1 MFSIKSGS
9 SKNKRKF
16 SAILKVILALIHS
29 LLLSKE
35 LKKSLNVNLLND
47 LLMSYLAQ
55 KDMNI
60 KHSTFWLMKESDS
73 GSNYIQTGQLSHNS
87 LSMANLWAV

>member
-1 MFSIKSGS
+1 MFSIKSGL

-29 LLLSKE
+29 LLLSRE
-35 LKKSLNVNLLND
+35 LKKSLSASSQDD
-47 LLMSYLAQ
+47 LSMSYLAQ

-60 KHSTFWLMKESDS
+60 KHSTYWLMRESGS
-73 GSNYIQTGQLSHNS
+73 GSNSIQIGQLSHKS
-87 LSMANLWAV
+87 SSMANS